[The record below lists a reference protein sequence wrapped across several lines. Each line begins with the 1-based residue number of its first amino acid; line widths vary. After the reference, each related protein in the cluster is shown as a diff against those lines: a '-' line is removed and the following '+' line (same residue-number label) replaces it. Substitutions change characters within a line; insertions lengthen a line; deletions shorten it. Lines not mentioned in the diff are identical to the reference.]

1 MPGALRL
8 GIAPGSHKHEAS
20 IPLHAAVEAM
30 ERREHHPSRLTHS
43 YGTDGTPTG
52 TEQAGDTENT
62 DTDDDAGTDDQEGD
76 N

>member
-8 GIAPGSHKHEAS
+8 GIAPGSHKHAAS
-20 IPLHAAVEAM
+20 IPRHAAVEAM
-30 ERREHHPSRLTHS
+30 ERREHPSRLAHS

-52 TEQAGDTENT
+52 TEQAGGTENT
-62 DTDDDAGTDDQEGD
+62 DTDDAGTDDQEDD